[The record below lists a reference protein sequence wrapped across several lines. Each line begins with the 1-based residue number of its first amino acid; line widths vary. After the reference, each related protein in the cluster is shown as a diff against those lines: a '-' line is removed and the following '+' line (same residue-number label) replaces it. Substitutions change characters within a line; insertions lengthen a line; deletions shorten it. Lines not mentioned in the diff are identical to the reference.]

1 MAASEAHDTA
11 MTLSDI
17 RPAPAPTPTFW
28 TGASRV
34 RMRTLI
40 LLRWLAIGGQI
51 AAVVFV
57 RYGLEMDFPFLA
69 ACAAI
74 GVSIAINL
82 LLLSQRR
89 SQDLAYEWE
98 AAAQLAYDAIQLAFL
113 LALTGGLQ
121 NPFVFLFVAPVAVSA
136 TILRPSIT
144 AVLAALTFIC
154 VGVIAAWHLPLP
166 WPEGD
171 RFEAPQLYQMGIA
184 AAVLVGLAFTSVYA
198 WRVAAEE
205 ERLNFA
211 LAAVQAVLAREQTL
225 SALGGL
231 AAAAAHELG
240 TPLAT
245 IHLVAKEM
253 ARATPSDDPRAEDLN
268 LLVSQS
274 ERCRAILGQLS
285 SRREQGDV
293 MTQRAPIGAL
303 LEEIASQHEGLG
315 REIVISCEGNS
326 PLEVK
331 RMPEIVHAL
340 GGFIENAVGF
350 ARSRVDIEAR
360 WTQEEVTILVRDD
373 GPGFSPAILGRLGE
387 PYLTERDQEG
397 VAGGLGLGFFIS
409 KTLLER
415 TGAKLDVRNQKPP
428 LRGAMVKA
436 TWART
441 AIEAPAL

>member
-1 MAASEAHDTA
+1 MRAE
-11 MTLSDI
+11 
-17 RPAPAPTPTFW
+17 PAPTPTIW
-28 TGASRV
+28 TATSRV
-34 RMRTLI
+34 RLRTLI
-40 LLRWLAIGGQI
+40 LLRWLAILGQI
-51 AAVVFV
+51 GAVVFV
-57 RYGLEMDFPFLA
+57 RYGLDMEFPVA
-69 ACAAI
+69 AASAAI
-74 GVSIAINL
+74 GLSIAINIA
-82 LLLSQRR
+82 LLSMRR

-136 TILRPSIT
+136 TVLRPSIT
-144 AVLAALTFIC
+144 AILAALTFAC

-166 WPEGD
+166 WPGD
-171 RFEAPQLYQMGIA
+171 ERFEAPQLYQIGIA

-253 ARATPSDDPRAEDLN
+253 ARAAAPDDPRAEDLQ
-268 LLVSQS
+268 LLVTQS

-285 SRREQGDV
+285 ARRDQGDV

-303 LEEIASQHEGLG
+303 LEEIAAQHEGLG
-315 REIVISCEGNS
+315 REIVIRCEGQGA
-326 PLEVK
+326 LEVK
-331 RMPEIVHAL
+331 RLPEIVHAL

-350 ARSRVDIEAR
+350 ARTRVDIEAR
-360 WTQEEVTILVRDD
+360 WNGDEVTIAVSDD

-387 PYLTERDQEG
+387 PYLTERDHEG

-415 TGAKLDVRNQKPP
+415 TGAKLEVRNLAPP
-428 LRGAMVKA
+428 LQGALVKA
-436 TWART
+436 AWRRA
-441 AIEAPAL
+441 AVEAPTL

>member
-1 MAASEAHDTA
+1 
-11 MTLSDI
+11 MTLSDM
-17 RPAPAPTPTFW
+17 RATPAPTPTIW
-28 TGASRV
+28 TATSRV

-40 LLRWLAIGGQI
+40 LLRWLAILGQI
-51 AAVVFV
+51 GAVVFV
-57 RYGLEMDFPFLA
+57 RYGLNMDFPVVA
-69 ACAAI
+69 AGGAI
-74 GVSIAINL
+74 GVSIALNIA
-82 LLLSQRR
+82 LLSMRR

-136 TILRPSIT
+136 TVLRPSIT
-144 AVLAALTFIC
+144 AILAALTFAC

-166 WPEGD
+166 WPEGA

-253 ARATPSDDPRAEDLN
+253 VRATSSDDPRIEDLQ
-268 LLVSQS
+268 LLVTQS

-285 SRREQGDV
+285 LRREQGDV

-303 LEEIASQHEGLG
+303 LEDIVAQHEGLG
-315 REIVISCEGNS
+315 REIVISCQGNGA
-326 PLEVK
+326 LDVK

-350 ARSRVDIEAR
+350 ARARVDIEAS
-360 WTQEEVTILVRDD
+360 WSDDEVTILVRDD

-387 PYLTERDQEG
+387 PYLTERDHEG

-415 TGAKLDVRNQKPP
+415 TGAELDVYNQKPP
-428 LRGAMVKA
+428 REGAVVKA
-436 TWART
+436 TWNRS